1 MIGRLRG
8 IVIATQSPEIVL
20 ELNSGLAYDVQVPLS
35 TFAQLPREPAE
46 IILHTHL
53 SVREDAMTLY
63 GFLTLRERSLFRHL
77 LKVNGVGP
85 KLALAILSS
94 MDVDA
99 FIHCINEHDPVALTR
114 LPGVG
119 KKTAERLMIEM
130 RDRLSDWQPSSHAT
144 SSAQSPAQSPA
155 QQRRVVSK
163 EAINALLALG
173 YKLPEATRLI
183 GAVDDEATDS
193 VETLIRLA
201 LAQTVA

>member
-8 IVIATQSPEIVL
+8 IVIATQPPEIVL
-20 ELNSGLAYDVQVPLS
+20 ELNNGLAYDIQVPLS
-35 TFAQLPREPAE
+35 TFAQLPREHTE

-144 SSAQSPAQSPA
+144 SSAQSPAQ
-155 QQRRVVSK
+155 QRRMVSK